1 MVCTST
7 DHAGGSAQGQ
17 KDKEPQRKPPWGD
30 TPRLSRGMEAR
41 QPWRKRGGKKQK
53 DDPYYNTRMADIAR
67 NKGKGKGGP
76 FKGAWYT

>member
-1 MVCTST
+1 MGRPPRRSK
-7 DHAGGSAQGQ
+7 GLQG
-17 KDKEPQRKPPWGD
+17 RKK
-30 TPRLSRGMEAR
+30 
-41 QPWRKRGGKKQK
+41 WRKRGGKKQK